1 MALYSLKF
9 DCHKIVLR
17 DLTCPECSIDAFC
30 DDCKTLKQIDKANI
44 IMPEKVEY
52 LDMMDIEN
60 TDSDSEEGAQFDDE
74 DDQGQTNDS
83 DESNEDEG
91 QKCGDVWCRG
101 DVIWPKHSRIW
112 YPAQIC
118 SLNDVPSNLQHWFP
132 VQNNKVLVKW
142 FGENNFSSVSS
153 SQIDVLHE
161 NLVDA
166 ARAAR
171 SIMEQYNIALAVQHC
186 SWKTTFVH
194 IEICCDENIH

>member
-1 MALYSLKF
+1 
-9 DCHKIVLR
+9 
-17 DLTCPECSIDAFC
+17 
-30 DDCKTLKQIDKANI
+30 
-44 IMPEKVEY
+44 MPEKVEY

-60 TDSDSEEGAQFDDE
+60 TDSNSEEDAQFDDK

-83 DESNEDEG
+83 DESNEDEE

-101 DVIWPKHSRIW
+101 DMIWAKHARIW

-118 SLNDVPSNLQHWFP
+118 SLNDVRSNLQHWFP

-161 NLVDA
+161 NLVDV

-194 IEICCDENIH
+194 TEICCDENIH